1 MIDLRTVKRLY
12 SRKLE
17 KGKNEEEIYRRNSWK
32 KLLKLQGN
40 NKILIV

>member
-1 MIDLRTVKRLY
+1 MIDLRTVKRLD

-17 KGKNEEEIYRRNSWK
+17 KRKNEKEIYRRSSWK